1 MKVYVIQSNTG
12 VIMNVSVTVK
22 IQMIG
27 LIAKMIVFGIL
38 VHLIARVI
46 RREKLT
52 DIQILNIDYAKKHLI
67 GKLVLEC
74 EDEILNTTET
84 SLEDKKNNLQKILYN
99 LYNLLRLI

>member
-38 VHLIARVI
+38 AHLIVSVI
-46 RREKLT
+46 RREKVT
-52 DIQILNIDYAKKHLI
+52 DIQILNIDYAKK
-67 GKLVLEC
+67 
-74 EDEILNTTET
+74 T
-84 SLEDKKNNLQKILYN
+84 SNW
-99 LYNLLRLI
+99 

>member
-38 VHLIARVI
+38 VHLIVSVI
-46 RREKLT
+46 RREKVT
-52 DIQILNIDYAKKHLI
+52 DIQILNIDYAKK
-67 GKLVLEC
+67 
-74 EDEILNTTET
+74 T
-84 SLEDKKNNLQKILYN
+84 SNW
-99 LYNLLRLI
+99 